1 MKINTEQKVHYTL
14 RIACALCFIGH
25 GAFGIITKA
34 IWCNYFGVFGIGE
47 VLSYQLMPFVGSID
61 ILCGILILVYP
72 VRAVVLW
79 LVVWG
84 FITAMLRPLSGEPF
98 AEFIERFGNFGTP
111 FVLLILC
118 GGFRRSFK
126 RPLSSLEINFRIDEQ
141 TWTNVIVVLRFV
153 VFFLICGHGVLNL
166 LEKKSLLDQYVS
178 LGFIYPAETAQIVGL
193 FEITMGLF
201 VLIRPLRPVVFG
213 LFLWKITSE
222 LFYPQHELF
231 EWIERAGSY
240 GAILGLWFAL
250 EARSNFSWDKFSFN
264 LFPKALK
271 FSKNHS
277 LND

>member
-61 ILCGILILVYP
+61 ILCGIIILVYP

-111 FVLLILC
+111 LALLIFS
-118 GGFRRSFK
+118 GGISRNFK
-126 RPLSSLEINFRIDEQ
+126 SLFSSIKINGSIDNK
-141 TWTNVIVVLRFV
+141 TLMNVTVVLRFV
-153 VFFLICGHGVLNL
+153 VFFLFLGHGCLNL
-166 LEKKSLLDQYVS
+166 MEKKSLLNQYIA
-178 LGFIYPAETAQIVGL
+178 LGFIHPAEVAQTIGL
-193 FEITMGLF
+193 FEIIAAF
-201 VLIRPLRPVVFG
+201 SVLIRPLRFVLLA
-213 LFLWKITSE
+213 LFFWKISSE
-222 LFYPQHELF
+222 LFYPHHGLF
-231 EWIERAGSY
+231 EWIERSGSY
-240 GAILGLWFAL
+240 GAILGLWFVLAATSG
-250 EARSNFSWDKFSFN
+250 EYRFRFENF
-264 LFPKALK
+264 LK
-271 FSKNHS
+271 VVKS
-277 LND
+277 LNKSSLTD